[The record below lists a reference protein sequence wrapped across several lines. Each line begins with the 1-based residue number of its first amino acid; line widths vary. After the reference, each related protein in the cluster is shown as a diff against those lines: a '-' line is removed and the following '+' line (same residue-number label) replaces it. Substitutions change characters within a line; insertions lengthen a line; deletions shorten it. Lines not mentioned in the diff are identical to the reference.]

1 MRPTQ
6 LTCFSLY
13 ATKSLAGG
21 EGGIVTTNSA
31 AMAKRLRLLRAHGIT
46 RDPWRRAQT
55 RTLGHYDV
63 VEPGWKANLADL
75 QAAAALPK
83 ITRIDE
89 LRAHRADLVE
99 RYDAGLAPLHGITP
113 IGRPGYGVHAH
124 HLYVVRIDPAVAGA
138 DRDAYAAALMAE
150 NIATGLHFLPVH
162 LLTWYRENLEPV
174 PLPETERAGA
184 EVLSLPLAAAHSE
197 ADVEDALAAVRKV
210 HAAYADEGR

>member
-1 MRPTQ
+1 
-6 LTCFSLY
+6 
-13 ATKSLAGG
+13 
-21 EGGIVTTNSA
+21 
-31 AMAKRLRLLRAHGIT
+31 MAKRLRLLRAHGIT

-83 ITRIDE
+83 IARIDE

-99 RYDAGLAPLHGITP
+99 RYDAGLAAAPGHRADRPARATASTP
-113 IGRPGYGVHAH
+113 TTSTSSASTRR
-124 HLYVVRIDPAVAGA
+124 LAGA

-162 LLTWYRENLEPV
+162 LLTWYRENLDPV

-197 ADVEDALAAVRKV
+197 ADIEDALAAVRKV
-210 HAAYADEGR
+210 HAAYADVGR